1 MKLSWAAL
9 VLLAFAS
16 PAGADAGTEQEV
28 AHLLQ
33 YIEQSECVFA
43 RNGKEHGGD
52 EAREH
57 IGKKYD
63 YVKKRVKTTEDF
75 IEYAATR
82 SSLSGKPYLVR
93 CDGEELLTAQ
103 WLRTELERLRQP
115 PGGTASH

>member
-1 MKLSWAAL
+1 MKLTWAAL

-63 YVKKRVKTTEDF
+63 YVKKRVKTAEDF